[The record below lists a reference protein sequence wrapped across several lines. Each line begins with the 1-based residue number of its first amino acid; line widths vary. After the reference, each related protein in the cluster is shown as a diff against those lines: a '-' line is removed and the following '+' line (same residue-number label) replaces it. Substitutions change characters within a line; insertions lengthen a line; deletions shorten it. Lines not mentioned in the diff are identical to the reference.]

1 MPVVRMSSMAE
12 YLISIAVVAACTVIS
27 IPVRTHFAL
36 STFAM
41 LYLLGVIAVSM
52 QCRRPAAVLNALLSV
67 TAFYYFC
74 VPVHDSF
81 VLEDSN
87 YIITLVV
94 MLIAALVISTLTFK
108 IRAQA
113 ADAIN
118 AEIAIQTER
127 TRNALL
133 SAVSHDIKTPLA
145 SIYGA
150 ATSLLEESERLDH
163 LQRQDLIESIATESE
178 RLNRV
183 VSNLLEMTR
192 LEAGIQLRR
201 DWYPL
206 EEIIGAALTRV
217 EKLLRGR
224 KVTTTISSRLPLIIV
239 DDVLIEEVL
248 TNALENAGK
257 YPPPGTP
264 IDISVVESGAKV
276 MVFVTDHGPGF
287 TAGEEEQVF
296 EKFFRGKSSD
306 IRGAGL
312 GLAICRA
319 IVHRHEGHM
328 TAANRPQG
336 GAVLTIE
343 LPVGGTPPLLDVL
356 PESSLT

>member
-150 ATSLLEESERLDH
+150 ATSLLEEKDRLDPS
-163 LQRQDLIESIATESE
+163 QREDLIESIAADSE

-183 VSNLLEMTR
+183 VTNLLEMTR
-192 LEAGIQLRR
+192 LDSGVELHR

-206 EEIIGAALTRV
+206 EEIIGAALTRL
-217 EKLLRGR
+217 EKVLHGR
-224 KVTTTISSRLPLIIV
+224 KIITSIPADLPMIHI
-239 DDVLIEEVL
+239 DDVLIGEVF
-248 TNALENAGK
+248 TNLLENAAR
-257 YPPPGTP
+257 YTP
-264 IDISVVESGAKV
+264 KDSSIEVSALH
-276 MVFVTDHGPGF
+276 HG
-287 TAGEEEQVF
+287 
-296 EKFFRGKSSD
+296 D
-306 IRGAGL
+306 
-312 GLAICRA
+312 
-319 IVHRHEGHM
+319 
-328 TAANRPQG
+328 N
-336 GAVLTIE
+336 
-343 LPVGGTPPLLDVL
+343 
-356 PESSLT
+356 